1 MLVYKLSNP
10 ASSIMYMFDTLV
22 LVTGMVQISFVQ
34 TAEYLVV
41 NLVIQAQLC
50 YIN

>member
-10 ASSIMYMFDTLV
+10 ASSIMYMFDT

-41 NLVIQAQLC
+41 NLVIQVQLC